1 MTIGSMKELMVDWP
15 RETQFASPADPRT
28 ATAMKIPTLYR
39 PLANPVVNMQESD
52 GRSSVSAQTGSSR

>member
-15 RETQFASPADPRT
+15 RETQFASPAYPRA

-39 PLANPVVNMQESD
+39 PPSNPIVQIQEPA